1 MIKITNPQIDKIK
14 ELITKDDF
22 YSNER
27 LWTFLLAYILS
38 ESKNRKDYLK
48 LFCDDELSISS
59 DIDIWFEAQPLVARS
74 GSSGYT
80 EGNNILDLA
89 FGSIKKRGNGAS
101 TIEYNDMGNGS
112 WACFVET
119 KLCTDIQPGIKH
131 DPLKNQMVR
140 IIESLL
146 CFQGGGICPEH
157 LFFTLLTPRLFKNKP
172 NSRLYGYKIDEYK
185 DQKKIIDDIRQSKI
199 RERHQHD
206 WNYPKDLE
214 KRVKSLYINWITYED
229 IFEKEYTIEDLNLTS
244 MKSDEIECFKDKIE
258 KILKKY

>member
-1 MIKITNPQIDKIK
+1 MIQITSPQIDKIK
-14 ELITKDDF
+14 KLITKDDF
-22 YSNER
+22 YSNEM

-48 LFCDDELSISS
+48 LFCNDKLSISS

-74 GSSGYT
+74 GSSGCT

-101 TIEYNDMGNGS
+101 TIEYSDMENGS
-112 WACFVET
+112 WVCFVET

-146 CFQGGGICPEH
+146 CFQGGGICPEY

-172 NSRLYGYKIDEYK
+172 NSRLYGYKIDEYN

-199 RERHQHD
+199 PVRHQHD

-214 KRVKSLYINWITYED
+214 KRVKSLHINWITYED
-229 IFEKEYTIEDLNLTS
+229 IFEKEYTIKDFNLTS
-244 MKSDEIECFKDKIE
+244 MKPDEIECFKDKFE

>member
-1 MIKITNPQIDKIK
+1 
-14 ELITKDDF
+14 
-22 YSNER
+22 
-27 LWTFLLAYILS
+27 
-38 ESKNRKDYLK
+38 
-48 LFCDDELSISS
+48 
-59 DIDIWFEAQPLVARS
+59 
-74 GSSGYT
+74 
-80 EGNNILDLA
+80 
-89 FGSIKKRGNGAS
+89 
-101 TIEYNDMGNGS
+101 
-112 WACFVET
+112 
-119 KLCTDIQPGIKH
+119 
-131 DPLKNQMVR
+131 MVR